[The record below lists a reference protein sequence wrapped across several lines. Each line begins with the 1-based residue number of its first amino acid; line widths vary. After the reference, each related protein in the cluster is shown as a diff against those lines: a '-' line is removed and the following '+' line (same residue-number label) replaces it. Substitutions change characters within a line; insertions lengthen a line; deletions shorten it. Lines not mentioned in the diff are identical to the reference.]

1 MPGVCGHQ
9 LVARHDPKC
18 VRLLAHDPNREEALR
33 ISDDKK
39 EIMVVR
45 MCAVVR
51 LTCVVDVA
59 IFGRY

>member
-1 MPGVCGHQ
+1 M
-9 LVARHDPKC
+9 
-18 VRLLAHDPNREEALR
+18 R